1 VTVTARTGRAHGGRQ
16 RRGHWRLD
24 PTGRHARGHR
34 PAAGRRTEPED
45 YELCLALLEE
55 AIARA
60 ERWLARRE
68 RALADFDLRA
78 AQMVNRLRSAGV
90 LGSST
95 RWDRREG
102 DVARLTPLTDLLPR
116 HGPQHAAERER
127 AGYVSAMRVA
137 HSSPYG
143 SWS

>member
-1 VTVTARTGRAHGGRQ
+1 VTVTAPTARARGGRP

-24 PTGRHARGHR
+24 PSGRHRRGHR

-78 AQMVNRLRSAGV
+78 TQMVNRLRGAGV
-90 LGSST
+90 LGAT
-95 RWDRREG
+95 ARWDRRER
-102 DVARLTPLTDLLPR
+102 DIARLTPPADLLPR
-116 HGPQHAAERER
+116 HGPEHAAERER
-127 AGYVSAMRVA
+127 AGYVSAMRSA
-137 HSSPYG
+137 NSSPYG

>member
-60 ERWLARRE
+60 ERWPARHE

-78 AQMVNRLRSAGV
+78 AQMVNRLRSASV

-127 AGYVSAMRVA
+127 AGYVSAMRSA
-137 HSSPYG
+137 NSSPYG

>member
-1 VTVTARTGRAHGGRQ
+1 VTVTAPTARAHGGRQ

-68 RALADFDLRA
+68 RVLADFDVRA
-78 AQMVNRLRSAGV
+78 EDAVRRLRVAGMV
-90 LGSST
+90 APST
-95 RWDRREG
+95 TWDR
-102 DVARLTPLTDLLPR
+102 A
-116 HGPQHAAERER
+116 
-127 AGYVSAMRVA
+127 
-137 HSSPYG
+137 
-143 SWS
+143 

>member
-1 VTVTARTGRAHGGRQ
+1 VTVTTPTARAPGGRP

-24 PTGRHARGHR
+24 ASGRHPRGHR

-78 AQMVNRLRSAGV
+78 AQMVNRLRSAGM

-95 RWDRREG
+95 RWG
-102 DVARLTPLTDLLPR
+102 
-116 HGPQHAAERER
+116 HAAERER

-137 HSSPYG
+137 NSSPYG